1 MKLKHRFGK
10 KLKAPEKSKVFLSLV
25 AELNNLDDEEIAM
38 FLGNI
43 RAYKKLKKGVN
54 KLMFKD

>member
-1 MKLKHRFGK
+1 M
-10 KLKAPEKSKVFLSLV
+10 KAPEKSKVFLSLV

-43 RAYKKLKKGVN
+43 RAYKKLKKG
-54 KLMFKD
+54 KK